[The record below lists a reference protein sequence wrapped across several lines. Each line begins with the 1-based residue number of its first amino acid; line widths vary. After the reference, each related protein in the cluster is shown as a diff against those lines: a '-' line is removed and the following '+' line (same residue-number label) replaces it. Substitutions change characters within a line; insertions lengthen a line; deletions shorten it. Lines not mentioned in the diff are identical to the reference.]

1 MCFFPS
7 YSLKH
12 NTVFTYCPTRLLLEG
27 EKVLH
32 ACGFF
37 AFSICHV
44 ILDFYGVS
52 IASYGESVNVKMRG
66 NENTSGSD

>member
-7 YSLKH
+7 SSLKC
-12 NTVFTYCPTRLLLEG
+12 NTVFTYCPTRLLLGG

-44 ILDFYGVS
+44 ILDLHGVS
-52 IASYGESVNVKMRG
+52 IASYGESVNVITRG